1 MKASKEVVAPKSFA
15 LLSQRTEEVRETRQS
30 VVLTEL
36 LQTKELASLSSN
48 ILRGDTYR
56 VVLSKPIGGAL
67 NARADGMLDAFVK
80 ADDGRIIAV
89 ARLQRASSALLSSA
103 TMLAGHAMLAQ
114 ISAQIDRLQGSVDQV
129 LAKLD
134 AERLGKVDAALMF
147 LGHAGNYRPEHHAP
161 MLLHAVQV
169 TSEVLAG
176 ALRDVEQS
184 ISAVPEPQEWNL
196 SRAFW
201 DKTGQTAEG
210 LDRAAGSMRT
220 ALLCL
225 QVLGQTQLQL
235 NGEDGAAGIMR
246 EWLARALDL
255 PLAQAELLARRL
267 PITAEEGRRDRFW
280 IDVRHSLER
289 ASEQVADMLDP
300 DRPTISSF
308 YAPAAQLAALN
319 KTGQP
324 A

>member
-1 MKASKEVVAPKSFA
+1 MRNTKEVAAPKSFS
-15 LLSQRTEEVRETRQS
+15 LLSQRTEEVRRTRQAS
-30 VVLTEL
+30 VLAEL
-36 LQTKELASLSSN
+36 LQTKELASLSST

-80 ADDGRIIAV
+80 AEDGKIIAV

-114 ISAQIDRLQGSVDQV
+114 IAAQMDKLQGSVDRIHT
-129 LAKLD
+129 KLD

-147 LGHAGNYRPEHHAP
+147 LSHAEDYRVEHHTP
-161 MLLHAVQV
+161 MLLHTVQV
-169 TSEVLAG
+169 TGEVLAG
-176 ALRDVEQS
+176 ALRDVEHA
-184 ISAVPEPQEWNL
+184 IGAVPEPQEWNL

-201 DKTGQTAEG
+201 DKTSQTADG

-225 QVLGQTQLQL
+225 QVLGQAQLQL

-246 EWLARALDL
+246 EWLARALHL

-267 PITAEEGRRDRFW
+267 PVTAEEGRRDRFW
-280 IDVRHSLER
+280 IDVRHSLDR
-289 ASEQVADMLDP
+289 AAEQVADMLDV
-300 DRPTISSF
+300 DRSLISSF
-308 YAPAAQLAALN
+308 AVP
-319 KTGQP
+319 GQELSGKLS
-324 A
+324 AK